1 MPVQSP
7 AIPYSAFEEDRRS
20 VDKDP
25 AQYLLTHKN
34 NAVNAEDYYLIGRAL
49 LHEKKYGE
57 AAAALQKAKESLNL
71 TGDENRRTLET
82 EIAQA
87 LSIAN
92 GREAQ
97 SAFEKEKPAASANT
111 KHKFENKIIRVISV
125 IRG

>member
-1 MPVQSP
+1 MVESNLPVQSP

-20 VDKDP
+20 VDRDP
-25 AQYLLTHKN
+25 AQYLLKHRS

-49 LHEKKYGE
+49 LHEKKYAE
-57 AAAALQKAKESLNL
+57 AAAALQKAKESLNM

-97 SAFEKEKPAASANT
+97 SAFEKEKPAAAAVNTANSNT
-111 KHKFENKIIRVISV
+111 MRH
-125 IRG
+125 